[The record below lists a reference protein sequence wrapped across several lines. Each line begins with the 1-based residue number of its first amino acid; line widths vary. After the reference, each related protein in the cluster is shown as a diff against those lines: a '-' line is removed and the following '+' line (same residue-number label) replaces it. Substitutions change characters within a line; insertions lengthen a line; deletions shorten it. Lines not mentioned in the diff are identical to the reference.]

1 MGDHGRSKQAGSV
14 GPLVDYLKVRLGNV
28 VHGRVVS
35 PRSESEGGLSTPWGV
50 VVLWYSEVPLRD
62 HVEIT
67 GGAGRFGV

>member
-14 GPLVDYLKVRLGNV
+14 GQPADYLKVRLGNV

>member
-35 PRSESEGGLSTPWGV
+35 PRSESGGGLSTPWGV
-50 VVLWYSEVPLRD
+50 VML
-62 HVEIT
+62 
-67 GGAGRFGV
+67 G

>member
-1 MGDHGRSKQAGSV
+1 M
-14 GPLVDYLKVRLGNV
+14 DYLKVGLGNV